1 MTQDEFNDKYSDY
14 LEDGFFGLDMG
25 HSATEEIVKFLDKIF
40 EDVLTKIPGFKYNQI
55 KTKFG
60 YARFYTNIWSTE
72 LMTMIESQLNEMLGK
87 ITKTDNTKFD

>member
-25 HSATEEIVKFLDKIF
+25 RAATDEIVEFLDKLF
-40 EDVLTKIPGFKYNQI
+40 EDVLTKIPGFTYSQI

-60 YARFYTNIWSTE
+60 YARFYTNIWSVE
-72 LMTMIESQLNEMLGK
+72 LMTIVEQRLNELLGK
-87 ITKTDNTKFD
+87 VKVIDNTKFE